1 MKHRLHKWFAVSAGV
16 FIMAWCLSGIAMILP
31 VPQSGPL
38 EKKSQPSV
46 NYSEVPL
53 SPAEAVTKLSKVL
66 ESSTQVSSVTMLQ
79 IRDSVAYR
87 MTLQSGESYLPDERE
102 LG

>member
-53 SPAEAVTKLSKVL
+53 SPAEALTKLSKVL

-79 IRDSVAYR
+79 IRDSVAY
-87 MTLQSGESYLPDERE
+87 
-102 LG
+102 